1 MSLDKTSAEIF
12 KYFEEKNFE
21 VSRIFSY
28 KYSTEPVKQAL
39 EGLSR
44 PQDLYKTV
52 HIAGTVA
59 KGSTVKLISEML
71 VKEGFKVGSF
81 YSPHLL
87 RLNERMQINHRE
99 IPDQHLSRLWKFV
112 QRELDLARLSFFD
125 CITVIA
131 FLHFKEEKVD
141 WAVIETGLGG
151 RKDSTN
157 NLRPEFSII
166 TPIGFDH
173 KHILGNRL
181 SAIASEK
188 AGIIKSQPVF
198 SYPQAKEVKAVL
210 KEEAVKKKS
219 PLLFYPAKN
228 GYEQKMY
235 PEKNQSVCQW
245 VYSEYF
251 KKPHPKTSTH
261 FQGRLETL
269 SQDPYIV
276 FDSAHN
282 EMGAKELAFWLSRQ
296 AIRQKWC
303 LYFNVL
309 NNRPGREI
317 LRTLLQAKD
326 RIEKIYFLDIPI
338 PGRQFYEYEKLIPL
352 PEAFPEIIPITKNE
366 ELLHSLKNR
375 RYGHLICGSMY
386 FYELFSTVH
395 KSVFTG

>member
-1 MSLDKTSAEIF
+1 MSPNKPSAEIF

-21 VSRIFSY
+21 ASRIFSY
-28 KYSTEPVKQAL
+28 QYSTEPVKQAL
-39 EGLSR
+39 EGLLR

-59 KGSTVKLISEML
+59 KGSTVKLISAML
-71 VKEGFKVGSF
+71 IKEGFRVGGF
-81 YSPHLL
+81 YSPHLS
-87 RLNERMQINHRE
+87 RLNERMQINHQE
-99 IPDQHLSRLWKFV
+99 ISDQHLSRLWKFA

-125 CITVIA
+125 CITVMA
-131 FLHFKEEKVD
+131 FLYFKEKKVD

-157 NLRPEFSII
+157 NLKPEFSII

-173 KHILGNRL
+173 QDVLGNRL
-181 SAIASEK
+181 SVIASEK

-198 SYPQAKEVKAVL
+198 SYPQAKVVKAVL
-210 KEEAVKKKS
+210 KAEAVKTKS

-228 GYEQKMY
+228 SYGQKTY

-269 SQDPYIV
+269 SKDPYIV

-282 EMGAKELAFWLSRQ
+282 KLGAKELAFWLSRQ
-296 AIRQKWC
+296 EVRQKWY
-303 LYFNVL
+303 LYFNTL
-309 NNRPGREI
+309 NNRPAREI
-317 LRTLLQAKD
+317 LRTLLQTKC
-326 RIEKIYFLDIPI
+326 RIEKVYFLDIPMT
-338 PGRQFYEYEKLIPL
+338 GRRFYKYEKLRTV
-352 PEAFPEIIPITKNE
+352 FPEMIPITKNE
-366 ELLHSLKNR
+366 ELWNYLRSR
-375 RYGHLICGSMY
+375 QYGHLICGSMY
-386 FYELFSTVH
+386 FYGLFSTVH
-395 KSVFTG
+395 KSSFTG